1 MAGHHERAANAPELQ
16 LPADSTRRPAFY
28 GLVLQWAL
36 RLVLVGYIAVTLLLQ
51 PPDRDLWFCIL
62 TLAGYLA
69 AFGAWT
75 WWVVRTG
82 PASKDITS
90 RRPAL
95 CMLAADVALVS
106 LLSVLT
112 GLHSPDNWT
121 SDVLRTGLFLIPV
134 IAAAQLDPFLSG
146 VTAIPTV
153 TAYIVVSWIG
163 QNGNEEP
170 WSSILLNATVLSGL
184 AAGSVAL
191 SRIQRSKVETIEELA
206 RQRTQLLEDVL
217 GLEKRERQALSER
230 LHDGPLQ
237 YVLVARGDLED
248 VRAGSAPALDLVE
261 TALKECS
268 ALLRDAVREL
278 HPEILN
284 RAGLKAAIEALADSI
299 AARDDLAV
307 DLDSST
313 WPADF
318 RTDADHLLYSAARE
332 FTTNVIK
339 HAHANT
345 LRIEL
350 RREDGEARLRII
362 DDGVGISDA
371 RLAKSLAE
379 GHIGMASIRTK
390 VLASCGQFDA
400 HATNAGTEVA
410 IVVPLPRD

>member
-1 MAGHHERAANAPELQ
+1 MAGDDERVANVRVLQ
-16 LPADSTRRPAFY
+16 IFPDSSGRPVFY
-28 GLVLQWAL
+28 GILLQWAL
-36 RLVLVGYIAVTLLLQ
+36 RVVLVGYIAITLLLQ
-51 PPDRDLWFCIL
+51 PPQRDLWVCV
-62 TLAGYLA
+62 LAVAVYVAILA
-69 AFGAWT
+69 AWS
-75 WWVVRTG
+75 WWVLRTG
-82 PASKDITS
+82 PSSEDITS
-90 RRPAL
+90 RPPAL
-95 CMLAADVALVS
+95 FMLAADVALVS
-106 LLSVLT
+106 ILSVLT
-112 GLHSPDNWT
+112 GLHSPEEWT
-121 SDVLRTGLFLIPV
+121 SNVLRTGLFLIPV
-134 IAAAQLDPFLSG
+134 IAAAQLDPFLSA

-153 TAYIVVSWIG
+153 TAYVVVSWIS
-163 QNGNEEP
+163 QAGNEEP
-170 WSSILLNATVLSGL
+170 WSSILLNTIVLSGL

-206 RQRTQLLEDVL
+206 RQRTQLLDDVL

-248 VRAGSAPALDLVE
+248 VRAGSGPALDLVE

-278 HPEILN
+278 HPEILS

-313 WPADF
+313 WPEDF

-339 HAHANT
+339 HAHAQT

-350 RREDGEARLRII
+350 SREAGEARLRIV

-371 RLAKSLAE
+371 RLAKSIAE

-400 HATNAGTEVA
+400 HATTAGTEVA
-410 IVVPLPRD
+410 IVLPLPRD

>member
-1 MAGHHERAANAPELQ
+1 MAGHDERAANALG
-16 LPADSTRRPAFY
+16 LHLLADSTGRPAFY

-36 RLVLVGYIAVTLLLQ
+36 RLVLVGYIAVTLWLE
-51 PPDRDLWFCIL
+51 PPDHDLWFCV
-62 TLAGYLA
+62 LALVGYLA
-69 AFGAWT
+69 AFVAWS
-75 WWVVRTG
+75 WWVLRTG
-82 PASKDITS
+82 PSSKDITS

-95 CMLAADVALVS
+95 LMLAADVALVS
-106 LLSVLT
+106 ILAVLT
-112 GLHSPDNWT
+112 GLYSPDNWT

-153 TAYIVVSWIG
+153 TAYLVVSWIG
-163 QNGNEEP
+163 QAGNEEP

-191 SRIQRSKVETIEELA
+191 SRIQRSKVETIAELA
-206 RQRTQLLEDVL
+206 RQRRQLLDDVL

-237 YVLVARGDLED
+237 YVLVACGDLED
-248 VRAGSAPALDLVE
+248 ARAGSVAALDLVE

-278 HPEILN
+278 HPEILT
-284 RAGLKAAIEALADSI
+284 RAGLKAAIEALANSI
-299 AARDDLAV
+299 AARDGLAV
-307 DLDSST
+307 DLDSSG
-313 WPADF
+313 WPEDF

-339 HAHANT
+339 HAHART

-350 RREDGEARLRII
+350 SREAGQARLRII

-371 RLAKSLAE
+371 RLAKSIAE

-390 VLASCGQFDA
+390 VLASSGQFDA
-400 HATNAGTEVA
+400 HAITPGTEVA
-410 IVVPLPRD
+410 IVLPV